1 MTRSFTGRSA
11 LVTGHASGIGAAT
24 AALLAENGARVI
36 GVDLSQGQDVTS
48 PDMWDG
54 LAGELAD
61 LDLAVVNAGISSAGE
76 IAEMDFATWRRTLA
90 VNLDGAMLTLRAA
103 MRAMIAHGRG
113 GAIVVTASISGIKA
127 EPGTAAYGASKAGM
141 IQLAKVAAKEGA
153 PRGIRVNA
161 IAPGGV
167 DTPIWDQAPFFVE
180 LVAQHG
186 GDRATALAAMARMA
200 TPLGRYATAEEIAG
214 QVAFLLSD
222 DAATITGAVLAS
234 DGGYSL

>member
-1 MTRSFTGRSA
+1 MIRSFTGRSA

-24 AALLAENGARVI
+24 AALLTENGARVI
-36 GVDLSQGQDVTS
+36 GVDLSQEQDVAS
-48 PDMWDG
+48 PAMWDA

-76 IAEMDFATWRRTLA
+76 IADMDVADWRGTLT

-127 EPGTAAYGASKAGM
+127 EPGVGAYGASKAGV
-141 IQLAKVAAKEGA
+141 IQLARVAAKEGA
-153 PRGIRVNA
+153 PHGIRVNA

-167 DTPIWDQAPFFVE
+167 DTPIWDQLDFFPAM
-180 LVAQHG
+180 VAEQG
-186 GDRATALAAMARMA
+186 SREAAIDAMAKAA
-200 TPLGRYATAEEIAG
+200 TPLGRWASADEVARQI
-214 QVAFLLSD
+214 AFLLSD
-222 DAATITGAVLAS
+222 DAANITGAVLTA

>member
-48 PDMWDG
+48 PDMWDA

-76 IAEMDFATWRRTLA
+76 IADMDFATWRRTLA
-90 VNLDGAMLTLRAA
+90 INLDGAMLTLRAA
-103 MRAMIAHGRG
+103 MRAMTAHGRG

-127 EPGTAAYGASKAGM
+127 EPGVGAYGASKAGV
-141 IQLAKVAAKEGA
+141 IQLARVAAKEGA
-153 PRGIRVNA
+153 PHGIRVNA

-167 DTPIWDQAPFFVE
+167 DTPIWDQLDFFPAM
-180 LVAQHG
+180 VAEQG
-186 GDRATALAAMARMA
+186 SREAAIDAMAKAA
-200 TPLGRYATAEEIAG
+200 TPLGRWASADEVARQI
-214 QVAFLLSD
+214 AFLLSD
-222 DAATITGAVLAS
+222 DAANITGAVLTA

>member
-24 AALLAENGARVI
+24 AALLAESGARVV

-48 PDMWDG
+48 PATWDA

-76 IAEMDFATWRRTLA
+76 IADMDFATWRRTLA
-90 VNLDGAMLTLRAA
+90 INLDGAMLTLRAA

-127 EPGTAAYGASKAGM
+127 EPGVGAYGASKAGV
-141 IQLAKVAAKEGA
+141 IQLARVAAKEGA
-153 PRGIRVNA
+153 PHGIRVNA

-167 DTPIWDQAPFFVE
+167 DTPIWDQLDFFPAM
-180 LVAQHG
+180 VAEQG
-186 GDRATALAAMARMA
+186 SREAAIDAMAKAA
-200 TPLGRYATAEEIAG
+200 TPLGRWASAEEVARQI
-214 QVAFLLSD
+214 AFLLSD
-222 DAATITGAVLAS
+222 DAANITGAVLTA

>member
-1 MTRSFTGRSA
+1 MTRSFTGCSA

-24 AALLAENGARVI
+24 AALLAESGARVV
-36 GVDLSQGQDVTS
+36 GVDVSRGQDVTS
-48 PDMWDG
+48 PAMWDA

-61 LDLAVVNAGISSAGE
+61 LDLAVVNAGISSAGA
-76 IAEMDFATWRRTLA
+76 IADMDFATWRRTLA

-127 EPGTAAYGASKAGM
+127 EPGVGAYGASKAGV
-141 IQLAKVAAKEGA
+141 IQLARVAAKEGA
-153 PRGIRVNA
+153 PHGIRVNA

-167 DTPIWDQAPFFVE
+167 DTPIWDQLDFFPAM
-180 LVAQHG
+180 VAEQG
-186 GDRATALAAMARMA
+186 SREAAIDAMAKAA
-200 TPLGRYATAEEIAG
+200 TPLRRWASADEVARQI
-214 QVAFLLSD
+214 AFLLSD
-222 DAATITGAVLAS
+222 DAANITGAVLTA

>member
-1 MTRSFTGRSA
+1 MTHSFTGRSA
-11 LVTGHASGIGAAT
+11 LVTGHGSGIGAAT
-24 AALLAENGARVI
+24 ATLLAESGARVV
-36 GVDLSQGQDVTS
+36 GVDLSQGQDVTD

-54 LAGELAD
+54 MAG
-61 LDLAVVNAGISSAGE
+61 DLAEVDLAMVNAGISSAGA

-127 EPGTAAYGASKAGM
+127 EPGVGAYGASKAGV
-141 IQLAKVAAKEGA
+141 IQLARVAAKEGA
-153 PRGIRVNA
+153 PHGIRVNA

-167 DTPIWDQAPFFVE
+167 DTPIWDQLDFFPAM
-180 LVAQHG
+180 VAEQG
-186 GDRATALAAMARMA
+186 SREAAIDAMARAA
-200 TPLGRYATAEEIAG
+200 TPLGRWASADEVARQI
-214 QVAFLLSD
+214 AFLLSD
-222 DAATITGAVLAS
+222 DAANITGAVLTA